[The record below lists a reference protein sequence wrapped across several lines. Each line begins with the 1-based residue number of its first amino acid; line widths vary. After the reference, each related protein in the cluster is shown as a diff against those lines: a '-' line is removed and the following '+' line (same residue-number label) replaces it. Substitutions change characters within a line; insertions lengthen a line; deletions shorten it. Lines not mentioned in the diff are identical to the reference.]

1 MDVETGP
8 EKLSNT
14 EAATD
19 NVPTSP
25 WRLLYPGLQPNL
37 HPPVPVTLSAALSAC
52 LSFLSL

>member
-14 EAATD
+14 DAATD

-25 WRLLYPGLQPNL
+25 WHLLYPGLQPNL
-37 HPPVPVTLSAALSAC
+37 HPPIPVTLSEAVSAR